1 MRFRKLEVQNFGPL
15 KGRAFELESDVFV
28 VYGPNEAGKSSFHG
42 ALQTILYGFERA
54 NRDEHPVANYL
65 PGSGDLELSAEVQLD
80 TGTLLRVERTLQSA
94 GKLVLSDAEGNVLE
108 NSRRNE
114 ALPQLQSIPRS
125 LFAAVYS
132 LTANDTRMQ
141 TDEVREHI
149 QELLLGETGLR
160 GARPLAEV
168 KRRLQDDIQS
178 LWRNDQRS
186 TPLARKLSKDIN
198 DLKAELRKA
207 MEHDR
212 EMLKAREE
220 REDLLPKIAAATDE
234 IRRLRSE
241 IEGREYAGEWRAWHV
256 QAARQAEIE
265 ARMQSVPAEV
275 RRAGVFDPQ
284 ELESQAAKFRQ
295 DMAPLAATLEQNV
308 PEPSPLD
315 LHWTEHQG
323 RVTRVLERIAARQ
336 ELLRDL
342 REAERDR
349 SRAEQELRS
358 ALAGLGL
365 EPRQPRCSAPARA
378 LPARLRTVG
387 PRSRGV
393 QSRLA
398 GTPGRAAGLVF
409 AALASRAW
417 WPSPGYRAAL
427 SLLATGLVLIAIALW
442 NALHPGQRRM
452 QEDPPG
458 APDAV
463 RTTLGE
469 LGWQNRE
476 LRSPNALQS
485 TLQELSTAHARV
497 GEARTA
503 IDAAAELEQDREG
516 FDRSISADLAALRI
530 DDDVEIGLE
539 RLRKEWPLAAER
551 VRRHAEATRERAR
564 AQSQL
569 DAWQQRAAEV
579 DQRLSATRTILQ
591 IAFPQA
597 GNLRDAFALWKQA
610 ESDRAQ
616 LERDQARLR
625 SHARYRS
632 DWERAEAGES
642 NEPIDEA
649 ELRERLEAAER
660 ERETLLVTQGRLDQ
674 TLAGD
679 DGSRVARL
687 SEQLLDLENQRQ
699 ETLENRDR
707 LALLARILERAES
720 RYRQAHQPD
729 VLRRAGEYLARI
741 TDGEY
746 TALTYPPEDPEATD
760 APGLL
765 VQTREH
771 GWKPVGLPLSRGTQ
785 EQIYLSLRLGTL
797 DYLDQGRESL
807 PLILDEAL
815 VHWDESRRRSLY
827 GVLRELAKKRQV
839 ILFTCHPSFAEEVER
854 DMGARV
860 ISLV

>member
-365 EPRQPRCSAPARA
+365 EPRQAAVLGRLPVRA
-378 LPARLRTVG
+378 L
-387 PRSRGV
+387 
-393 QSRLA
+393 LA
-398 GTPGRAAGLVF
+398 DCEQWDRDLEEFNRVSQERRVAPLAWVF
-409 AALASRAW
+409 AALGLACLVAIAW
-417 WPSPGYRAAL
+417 LPEQRFP
-427 SLLATGLVLIAIALW
+427 LLATGLVLIAIALW

-497 GEARTA
+497 GEAHTA

-616 LERDQARLR
+616 LERDQTRLR

-827 GVLRELAKKRQV
+827 GVLRNWRRSV
-839 ILFTCHPSFAEEVER
+839 R
-854 DMGARV
+854 
-860 ISLV
+860 